1 MEEALVSSSK
11 QASSHKLKEWIY
23 LLRNRHR
30 VEETV
35 VSAMLQP
42 CLGINLIIRWLLMIA
57 NSITST
63 GSIRLSL
70 CSIVTLIERLPT
82 INKKMMVEILQ
93 SMVTMKKTKLH
104 KIKRGT
110 QLRDKEP
117 NQLFSKLKGKWEE
130 ILLISFLF
138 ILSFSNTI

>member
-1 MEEALVSSSK
+1 
-11 QASSHKLKEWIY
+11 
-23 LLRNRHR
+23 
-30 VEETV
+30 
-35 VSAMLQP
+35 
-42 CLGINLIIRWLLMIA
+42 MIA

-117 NQLFSKLKGKWEE
+117 NQLFSK
-130 ILLISFLF
+130 
-138 ILSFSNTI
+138 